1 MEFDKLRT
9 MDPNNKK
16 NIGDASIDNPNLE
29 GKKTSG
35 KQKRGKKSKQS
46 KTEDIQATQKIV
58 EANLPQ
64 LSISDATDNPAP
76 SSSSA
81 VPSTSIQ
88 DQVFKQPNKISK
100 PKGSE
105 TNKAKANQKKS
116 AKKVSMEVDDKDV
129 TIISEGGDVN
139 KDRRKANAEDSFAEL
154 ENLTGLSLKNAPA
167 ALRIRPKF
175 QSGNEGK
182 RITLKSNFFRLKLT
196 GNTVYQY
203 DVTFDRPGNSS
214 VAEQEIEIGRRFR
227 RVTKKIH
234 QQLLAEFVKTSSKG
248 LFNGIC
254 YAFDGDRILLTN
266 KPLKDENLEVGVYYT
281 FPFKESEGEKPTNYQ
296 VRIKKTSSVKL
307 DFNFNGENYVHDRA
321 VLQMLD
327 IITKSYAFKH
337 NIVYGSKIF
346 FPSIMRPRILMSI
359 QSYQTKSEKPTPFEL
374 AFGYHQSTQFCQSG
388 PMQNIDRASAVLY
401 REGPL
406 LDRIFELI
414 GHPFKPDEILDN
426 NSMDQIKEFIG
437 LRVETNYRK
446 FVSRHVIRSFTRT
459 TCAQTF
465 FTEGK
470 VKSSVVSY
478 FADKYTI
485 RLKYPNLPCVEY
497 GQGKYIPIELCKLLP
512 DQRNQRKLRE
522 DLIKILSTHAT
533 SQRPS
538 GRAAGTAES
547 AKSICSNKALAEFG
561 ITLNPNMVE
570 VPGRILPAPKLR
582 YSNSPTFVPLTPGDW
597 NMQQPDKKK
606 FYNSKNLSKWA
617 FLCMSRKISDDII
630 REFCKNLMRVG
641 SMVGVDVSMP
651 SAPIRTSKPLL
662 RQTMESLKNKGLQLI
677 VCMIPEEDAI
687 YTEIKSVGDR
697 TLGIPTQI
705 ILDKHFNPRNDM
717 KRQKLFDT
725 AYLSNLLLKINSKIG
740 GINLSLAD
748 VSKPSILKGLTMVVG
763 VDVNHPSPGE
773 NSPSIAAV
781 VGTLNPELSNYHTN
795 IVINR
800 SREET
805 VDVRN
810 MIKPILEAFKKHR
823 GSYPD
828 NIVVYRDGVSEGQF
842 AYVLAYEVFPLRDML
857 STDYRQTIKLTY
869 MIVQKRHNAR
879 FFPMKREDS
888 TRSENILPGCVID
901 TTVCHYKWFDFYL
914 CSQNSFLGTAR
925 PGKYTVLW
933 DENNLTADELQK
945 VTYYLCYLFARST
958 KSIADPA
965 PARYAHH
972 AAARGKVHLKDMM
985 RSKAPISANVD
996 LSEAIR
1002 VLAPLQDVLY
1012 FI

>member
-1 MEFDKLRT
+1 MSSNPK
-9 MDPNNKK
+9 
-16 NIGDASIDNPNLE
+16 AS
-29 GKKTSG
+29 
-35 KQKRGKKSKQS
+35 KSK
-46 KTEDIQATQKIV
+46 
-58 EANLPQ
+58 
-64 LSISDATDNPAP
+64 
-76 SSSSA
+76 
-81 VPSTSIQ
+81 
-88 DQVFKQPNKISK
+88 
-100 PKGSE
+100 G
-105 TNKAKANQKKS
+105 KKS
-116 AKKVSMEVDDKDV
+116 AKKVPVKVDEQDV

-182 RITLKSNFFRLKLT
+182 RITLRSNFFRLKLT
-196 GNTVYQY
+196 GNTVHQY
-203 DVTFDRPGNSS
+203 DIQFDRPDSAS
-214 VAEQEIEIGRRFR
+214 VAEKEIEIGRKFR

-234 QQLLAEFVKTSSKG
+234 QQLLAQFVETTGKS

-254 YAFDGDRILLTN
+254 YAFDSDRILLTN
-266 KPLKDENLEVGVYYT
+266 KPLEADNLEVGVYYT
-281 FPFKESEGEKPTNYQ
+281 FPFKENPKDVATNYQ
-296 VRIKKTSSVKL
+296 IRIKRTSSVTL
-307 DFNFNGENYVHDRA
+307 SFNFNGENYVHDRA

-327 IITKSYAFKH
+327 IITKSYAFKN

-346 FPSIMRPRILMSI
+346 FPSTVRPRILMSI
-359 QSYQTKSEKPTPFEL
+359 KSFQAKSEKPTPFEL

-406 LDRIFELI
+406 LDRIFELF
-414 GHPFKPDEILDN
+414 GRPFGPNETLDSK
-426 NSMDQIKEFIG
+426 SMDQLKEFIG
-437 LRVETNYRK
+437 LRVETEYRN
-446 FVSRHVIRSFTRT
+446 FVSRHSIRSFTRT
-459 TCAQTF
+459 NSRETSFSEEGGRQT
-465 FTEGK
+465 
-470 VKSSVVSY
+470 VYNY
-478 FADKYTI
+478 FVRKYKI
-485 RLKYPNLPCVEY
+485 HLKYPNLPCVEY

-512 DQRNQRKLRE
+512 DQRNQRKLRD

-547 AKSICSNKALAEFG
+547 AKSIASNAALAEFG

-570 VPGRILPAPKLR
+570 VPGRILPAPRLR
-582 YSNSPTFVPLTPGDW
+582 YSNQPSFVPLVPGDW
-597 NMQQPDKKK
+597 NMQQPDRKK
-606 FYNSKNLSKWA
+606 FYSSKNLSKWV
-617 FLCMSRKISDDII
+617 FLCMSRKITDDII
-630 REFCKNLMRVG
+630 REFCKNLQRVG
-641 SMVGVDVSMP
+641 SMVGVEVSMP
-651 SAPIRTSKPLL
+651 SPPVRTTKPAL
-662 RQTMESLKNKGLQLI
+662 RQTMEMLKKDLQLI
-677 VCMIPEEDAI
+677 VCMIPEEDEI

-781 VGTLNPELSNYHTN
+781 VGSLNPELSNYHTN

-805 VDVRN
+805 VDVRG

-857 STDYRQTIKLTY
+857 STDYRQNIKLTY

-879 FFPMKREDS
+879 FFPMKKEDS

-985 RSKAPISANVD
+985 RSKAPIPSNVD

-1002 VLAPLQDVLY
+1002 VLAPLQNVLY